1 MTNSALDDSS
11 RPTEGYWRAA
21 RMSLRVKLPPPIGLP
36 GMSEARAKATFIGSQ

>member
-21 RMSLRVKLPPPIGLP
+21 GKLLRGKPLPSVGLP
-36 GMSEARAKATFIGSQ
+36 GISEARAKVTVIGS